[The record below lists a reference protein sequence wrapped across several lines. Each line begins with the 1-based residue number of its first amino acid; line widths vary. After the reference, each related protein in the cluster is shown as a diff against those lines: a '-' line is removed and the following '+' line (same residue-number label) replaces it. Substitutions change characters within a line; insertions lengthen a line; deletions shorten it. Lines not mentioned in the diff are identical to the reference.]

1 MINVQNPNLVDKV
14 CLHSYIYD
22 RIEDPLKTL
31 NSFFDYQDLQ
41 AHLKKLEQ
49 WHEVVVSNGYF
60 EINTQSNPLYDHK
73 MICNL
78 VNAIYLLRETG
89 NDQVNL
95 IKNLSEK
102 EQEKYLNH
110 ECLNFDF
117 YVKHL
122 NTSEMIDPFLGLEKV
137 FEYFTLQSY
146 HEQLYEWLNIG
157 LSPNVVIDDS
167 ILAETFYKNLCI
179 LIECSWLIYQR
190 NLNTNIEYKTSSLI
204 QKEVVEFES
213 DEEIPSHVL
222 AEFKKFL
229 TVVPADRLNRGLRKM
244 LIDYLFYNLNGLPTD
259 FEELLSD
266 FYWLTDLLDEI
277 QGKTLDP
284 KFV

>member
-1 MINVQNPNLVDKV
+1 MINVQNPNLVDKI

-22 RIEDPLKTL
+22 RIENPMEML
-31 NSFFDYQDLQ
+31 NAFFDYQDLQ
-41 AHLKKLEQ
+41 SHLKKLAQ
-49 WHEVVVSNGYF
+49 WHEVVISGGYF
-60 EINTQSNPLYDHK
+60 EINTQNNPLYDHK

-78 VNAIYLLRETG
+78 VNAMYLLCEIG
-89 NDQVNL
+89 NEQVNL
-95 IKNLSEK
+95 IKNFSEK
-102 EQEKYLNH
+102 EQERYLNH
-110 ECLNFDF
+110 ECLNFDI

-122 NTSEMIDPFLGLEKV
+122 NTSEMIDPFIGLEKV
-137 FEYFTLQSY
+137 FERFTLQSY
-146 HEQLYEWLNIG
+146 HEQLYEWLNVG
-157 LSPNVVIDDS
+157 LSPNVMIEDS
-167 ILAETFYKNLCI
+167 ILADTLFKNLCI

-190 NLNTNIEYKTSSLI
+190 NLSANEHVTSPI
-204 QKEVVEFES
+204 AEKEVVTVEN
-213 DEEIPSHVL
+213 DEDIPSHIL